1 MGDQEQIITLG
12 QQYRQSVLA
21 IEKFAAIQQQILQSD
36 AKKVVLD
43 VQQTTHIADGL
54 LLLLAVLPDFRS
66 IYGKSIVIRYNK
78 QNKKMFRVLSNSGVL
93 EYYTRDGS
101 NPADEGSI
109 PFKKT
114 VVIEEYADLVK
125 RIMRLAPVNFS
136 EQTYSVMFSKLY
148 EIFDNARTHGKNE
161 LGTYTY
167 GMLNDK
173 EFVFSIYDA
182 GVGIQKNVNDYLH
195 TEMSP
200 RAAIEWALTSGN
212 TTLVTDYPRGAG
224 LSLLEEFA
232 YKNEGKIT
240 LCSNNIVCIMQNGKR
255 HFRRIGTSI
264 QGTLFIMNI
273 RADSKYY

>member
-1 MGDQEQIITLG
+1 MKEQEQVITLG

-21 IEKFAAIQQQILQSD
+21 IEKFAVIQQQILQSD

-78 QNKKMFRVLSNSGVL
+78 QNKKMFKVLGNSGVL
-93 EYYTRDGS
+93 DYYTRDGI
-101 NPADEGSI
+101 NRADEGSI

-114 VVIEEYADLVK
+114 TSMEEYAVLVK
-125 RIMRLAPVNFS
+125 RIMKLAPVNFS

-148 EIFDNARTHGKNE
+148 EIFDNARTHGQNE

-167 GMLNDK
+167 GMLNDR

-182 GVGIQKNVNDYLH
+182 GVGIQKNVNSYLH
-195 TEMSP
+195 TQMSS
-200 RAAIEWALTSGN
+200 RKAMEWALTSGN

-240 LCSNNIVCIMQNGKR
+240 LCSDNVVCIMQNGSR

-264 QGTLFIMNI
+264 RGTLFIMNI